1 MELKWLKDYLAL
13 VEQGSFSKAA
23 AKRFVTQPAFSR
35 RIRSL
40 EAWLGVSLVERNQYP
55 LVLTAAGD
63 VFADRAKTLAD
74 TMLLCR
80 EQLRSMQH
88 QQNEITLSSQQTLAV
103 SFFPN
108 WVENFSAQLTDT
120 LIHMNTVDLH
130 EAVETFLGASSD
142 FLLCYNT
149 ANIFKQLLV
158 DEVESLQVGVDELVP
173 VCAANEEGAALFKV
187 AEQQVLPM
195 LSHTPESFFGQ
206 LIAVKCLSKLPSSIQ
221 IKHCYQSSL
230 SEALKALVLKG
241 KGIAY
246 LPRSIVQQ
254 EINTGKLVLIEDFL
268 VRVPL
273 QINLYRLKH
282 SQSLQAQ
289 QLWEQVNKTVGSSES
304 EVAS

>member
-13 VEQGSFSKAA
+13 VEQGSFSRAPA
-23 AKRFVTQPAFSR
+23 SRFVTQPAFSR

-63 VFADRAKTLAD
+63 VFVDRAKTMAD
-74 TMLLCR
+74 SMLLCR
-80 EQLRSMQH
+80 EQLRNMQH

-108 WVENFSAQLTDT
+108 WIEGFSVQLADT
-120 LIHMNTVDLH
+120 LIHMKTIDLH
-130 EAVETFLGASSD
+130 EAVETFLGGSSD

-149 ANIFKQLLV
+149 ANIFKQLQV
-158 DEVESLQVGVDELVP
+158 DEVESLQVGVDELIP
-173 VCAANEEGAALFKV
+173 VCLAQTDGSALFKV
-187 AEQQVLPM
+187 TQLQTLPM

-206 LIAVKCLSKLPSSIQ
+206 LIAIQCLSKLSPSIK

-246 LPRSIVQQ
+246 LPRSIV
-254 EINTGKLVLIEDFL
+254 EDELRTGELVLIQEL
-268 VRVPL
+268 LQSVPL
-273 QINLYRLKH
+273 QIILYRLKH
-282 SQSLQAQ
+282 SQSVQAQ
-289 QLWEQVNKTVGSSES
+289 QLWEQVSKTVGSRES

>member
-108 WVENFSAQLTDT
+108 WVESFSAQLTDT

-130 EAVETFLGASSD
+130 EAVETFLGGSSD

-173 VCAANEEGAALFKV
+173 VCAASEDGAALFEV
-187 AEQQVLPM
+187 AEQQILPM

-254 EINTGKLVLIEDFL
+254 EINTRKLVLIEDFL

-289 QLWEQVNKTVGSSES
+289 QLWEQVNKTVVSSES
-304 EVAS
+304 

>member
-289 QLWEQVNKTVGSSES
+289 QLWEQVTKTVVSC
-304 EVAS
+304 